1 MRKMAAK
8 TENGRNI
15 SQEIDDKVQT
25 KNQNT
30 SISSSDDKRRKQK
43 RPTRGIYTPPS
54 ILRQKQLEHDDVK
67 SREAIPET
75 ENWADE
81 IECHSSTSDSKE
93 NSVER
98 ELEVDNTRTGFKNLN
113 ITEKGQSA
121 DRHRSKRPALQIY
134 VPKGKLL
141 EQQTKGS
148 EEEREIEELETDGKS
163 QEFRKVDV
171 KQDQKHLQVTVVNEQ
186 SSPKSKSAS
195 ESLTYQKK
203 GGNPRDANNKE
214 RIEDTKQDHKQKHNQ
229 QDARGFRAG
238 SHDKFAKGDSGQQY
252 NKDKRSGYT
261 TQGDNRQRNN
271 PNTKHDSGFR
281 KNEPQGQ
288 GNRGFNRH
296 SGHGSHRGNQEYIH
310 GPGGAKSGN
319 CSDVKKSPAAVEKV
333 KSPETREAAPEED
346 EDIDSNIIQTMV
358 FERKGSSSSAV
369 ESSDIQNL
377 KQKPPSGQQGG
388 GKPGSKRYSLSAMRR
403 PRAGSVSSDVSTASD
418 LSIDEE
424 TTTRIL
430 DWDAEVEREMAKQVQ
445 DETLKLK
452 EFLER
457 QGDFDDWDRASNTE
471 SPFEKYYEY
480 GSKTQ
485 DKPDSKDTMDKQ
497 YDRSDYERNKERN
510 LNNGLR
516 NKNSNASY
524 SGFQSRKSTSR
535 ERLLDDDY
543 NRNFDDRYYEEGPR
557 SRRKDRRRGDSAN
570 GRRSR
575 DSSVSSVH
583 SVRSCHD
590 DEMYGGSS
598 TLPRRRRRR
607 RRSSGGSS
615 LRQSSSHDRLN
626 EPDALNL
633 KVTFAQNDQRQVSLQ
648 ESDRR
653 GRGRGRGQKRHEQGQ
668 QRHEQDHGGRGH
680 FYQSHGSQR
689 EKLRSSSE
697 QDIRGTGKYLDEQH
711 KHGESRTL
719 DRKYENRRRNM
730 QEQERLYD
738 SFDDHGRGHDRDR
751 GQGQGRGQGRGRR
764 GRGRGQE
771 NTRYQRGSQSEL
783 SPTKEPS
790 SSPKGGG
797 VIILPSNTTTSSENM
812 SSYPHAVKRD
822 HDFKHRG
829 IKHDTQGKHFDHHGN
844 VSGQRKLFDP
854 KNPNKPIMIPNQSG
868 NLQFQDGSPT
878 SEKLNFQDS
887 SPSPNARFHE
897 GNQGPRFPQ
906 PMPPFPPGY
915 GQFYPGYDGS
925 YPPPMMPPFPGYYFP
940 GYPPQ
945 FPRDNAAIPGYP
957 EEGYNRDPYF
967 QSMDPAEQA
976 LTRSK
981 TQNKMMAERTFQEAL
996 PLDKQLGQLI
1006 SCRMTGEGIHMMSQ
1020 LRHQLQHKYE
1030 RIILLD
1036 ADISNRHNVEQLL
1049 WKSVFYQVIEVFRK
1063 HVADEKDEETKSQ
1076 LTQILEEGTA
1086 FYNDLLQKLQ
1096 QTFSFNLEDF
1106 IDENKLPPENL
1117 GRTVKLALLSAQRT
1131 MICLGDIARYK
1142 EQTNDTGKV
1151 NYGRARSWYSKAQQI
1166 APKNGRPYN
1175 QLAILALYTRRKLD
1189 AVYYYMRSLA
1199 ASNPFLTARESL
1211 MSLFDEARKKAEA
1224 AEKKRDEERM
1234 KLSKHKKHRQ
1244 QHGHRVEIW
1253 VSPDGSSQED
1263 QDDGFDPDDLTKL
1276 DAIELNKRFVLSF
1289 LNVHGKLFTKIG
1301 RENFMECCAQMLKEF
1316 QALLKDGAIGPTRL
1330 LQLMAINMFAIENTA
1345 LKEESLDDAVRSE
1358 LQELAVQLGLD
1369 MFGILVE
1376 RCSVF
1381 LTEHLQS
1388 RDYPS
1393 HMFSRD
1399 LEELIPGVKIW
1410 TDWMTCNSTLWNP
1423 PPCLRDITLGP
1434 NIDVWK
1440 VTAEFCNVLKDL
1452 DVSHVK
1458 LYQDRREGCD
1468 PVVLPEDTM
1477 LAGFVPLL
1485 SALMESSFVHSTV
1498 EKEIAKDCLRIQKLQ
1513 LFGEYLCGIEPP
1525 MLAFNVET
1533 KRYYSVAPSIEEEEI
1548 KEENYMEEPL
1558 SDEDVIIESE
1568 EEVLAEGEDGDDEHV
1583 RQLKTKKEELKKKK
1597 EEQEKLAEN
1606 KQMLQ
1611 SDCIGM

>member
-319 CSDVKKSPAAVEKV
+319 RSDVKKSPAAVEKV
-333 KSPETREAAPEED
+333 KSPETREAAPEDD

-557 SRRKDRRRGDSAN
+557 SRRKDRKRGDSAN
-570 GRRSR
+570 GRQSR

-633 KVTFAQNDQRQVSLQ
+633 KVTFAQNDHRQVSLQ

-751 GQGQGRGQGRGRR
+751 GQGQGRGQGRGGR

-771 NTRYQRGSQSEL
+771 NTRYQRGSQS
-783 SPTKEPS
+783 
-790 SSPKGGG
+790 
-797 VIILPSNTTTSSENM
+797 
-812 SSYPHAVKRD
+812 D
-822 HDFKHRG
+822 
-829 IKHDTQGKHFDHHGN
+829 
-844 VSGQRKLFDP
+844 
-854 KNPNKPIMIPNQSG
+854 
-868 NLQFQDGSPT
+868 
-878 SEKLNFQDS
+878 
-887 SPSPNARFHE
+887 
-897 GNQGPRFPQ
+897 
-906 PMPPFPPGY
+906 
-915 GQFYPGYDGS
+915 
-925 YPPPMMPPFPGYYFP
+925 
-940 GYPPQ
+940 
-945 FPRDNAAIPGYP
+945 
-957 EEGYNRDPYF
+957 
-967 QSMDPAEQA
+967 MDPAEQA

-1117 GRTVKLALLSAQRT
+1117 GRTVKLAL
-1131 MICLGDIARYK
+1131 
-1142 EQTNDTGKV
+1142 
-1151 NYGRARSWYSKAQQI
+1151 WYSKAQQI

-1606 KQMLQ
+1606 KQKILDKNRHRSIELEIHPIFLVPDTNCFIDHSHSLKKLVQINKFTVVVPLIVINELDGLAKGSKHNQNDSPEHVSRVQQKAKEMVEFLEEEFEKKSSHLKALTSKGSMLQ
-1611 SDCIGM
+1611 LYRDVVLLTDDRNLRLKAHTCNVPVKDVPSFLKWSNIT